1 MRSLGAGYEQGIH
14 QEQTNPPA
22 QLVYHYRTQDASPNG
37 PVSRTAASRKLL
49 SPKIVR
55 NARAAVGSHGVGSI
69 DLCL

>member
-14 QEQTNPPA
+14 QEQTNPLA

-49 SPKIVR
+49 SPKIVWS
-55 NARAAVGSHGVGSI
+55 A
-69 DLCL
+69 